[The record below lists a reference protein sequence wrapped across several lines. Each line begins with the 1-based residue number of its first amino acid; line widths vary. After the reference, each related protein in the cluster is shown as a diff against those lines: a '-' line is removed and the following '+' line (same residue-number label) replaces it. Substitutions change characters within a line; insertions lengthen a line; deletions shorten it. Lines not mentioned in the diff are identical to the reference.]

1 MPREGRKVSEE
12 NEAARRERLAEIQEH
27 LRVLINSDLII
38 GSEKGELRRIRNR
51 VDCEARRIDYA
62 ALRARLGI

>member
-1 MPREGRKVSEE
+1 MSEE

-38 GSEKGELRRIRNR
+38 GSEKGELL
-51 VDCEARRIDYA
+51 CG
-62 ALRARLGI
+62 LRYRFQRSEVTAPLVSHSVGDTLISQ